1 MVRWDSLLIMSKNT
15 EVFTNKSTLT
25 KIQEG
30 SVSKETDISSFLDI
44 VMLQGVIIL
53 PMHSSLDL
61 LLWALMLIPGMTI
74 NQEFS
79 IIAKTIKM
87 SLTME
92 FFWLGWQANIGLSR
106 THLGPNG
113 VKMDL
118 WDLPW
123 EILAIFVTMEF
134 WFWNDFVTFYIDW
147 WNPSFNVIDW
157 PKY

>member
-1 MVRWDSLLIMSKNT
+1 MSKNT

-25 KIQEG
+25 KIQED

-92 FFWLGWQANIGLSR
+92 FF
-106 THLGPNG
+106 
-113 VKMDL
+113 
-118 WDLPW
+118 
-123 EILAIFVTMEF
+123 
-134 WFWNDFVTFYIDW
+134 
-147 WNPSFNVIDW
+147 
-157 PKY
+157 

>member
-1 MVRWDSLLIMSKNT
+1 MSKNM

-25 KIQEG
+25 KIQED

-53 PMHSSLDL
+53 PIHSSLDL
-61 LLWALMLIPGMTI
+61 LLWALTLIPGMTI

-92 FFWLGWQANIGLSR
+92 FF
-106 THLGPNG
+106 
-113 VKMDL
+113 
-118 WDLPW
+118 
-123 EILAIFVTMEF
+123 
-134 WFWNDFVTFYIDW
+134 
-147 WNPSFNVIDW
+147 
-157 PKY
+157 

>member
-1 MVRWDSLLIMSKNT
+1 MSKNM

-25 KIQEG
+25 KIQED

-44 VMLQGVIIL
+44 VMLRGVIIL

-61 LLWALMLIPGMTI
+61 LLWVLTLIPGMTI

-92 FFWLGWQANIGLSR
+92 FF
-106 THLGPNG
+106 
-113 VKMDL
+113 
-118 WDLPW
+118 
-123 EILAIFVTMEF
+123 
-134 WFWNDFVTFYIDW
+134 
-147 WNPSFNVIDW
+147 
-157 PKY
+157 